1 VLVGGG
7 HRGFGLRS
15 TQPLGA
21 PPHSDARQR
30 SHRQLYATQVA
41 PLAALDRLE
50 AAEPILRL
58 LLQARSQLPEVYRD
72 LAELERRRG
81 CLADAHHWH
90 SIWLSLPADN
100 PEHLWQQASAAEQQ
114 GSIDLALERYFQLL
128 KLDPQHLGA
137 LERAV
142 ALQLRSGLWAKA
154 LPLLQHLL
162 EQRPD
167 HPSHLA
173 DAAFCAL
180 MLRKSTQAE
189 GYARRCLDASH
200 SSSVTSSELRQ
211 AQAVCWAVQA
221 RLIQHGGDE
230 IAALQLG
237 ERARAEASGPW
248 PISCILAPLYLNQH
262 LLPKASD
269 LIEEAL
275 QLQPESAELH
285 ILKADLCLLSG
296 DLQRG
301 FQELQWRCTKA
312 IHGHQHTFPQW
323 QDHQS
328 EGPIA
333 LLAESSLGDTL
344 LFSRYASWIQTQ
356 TQREVLLYV
365 QPPLL
370 DLLRCSLQPL
380 VSVLPH
386 GQLAAQRQGCL
397 LPMLSAPAQF
407 GTCQEHGELT
417 KPHLRADPEL
427 VVSWKQQLDC
437 HEDELLIG
445 INWHGSA
452 LHALL
457 EGHRSNIPLHLF
469 KPLADL
475 PGVRLVAFQKG
486 IGSKQLDDCSFH
498 ERFIN
503 SQPMVSQELRL
514 AHMAAVMQL
523 CDWVVSDGSGPAHLA
538 GNLGIPSLVLLPERP
553 NWRWASTCEHSPWYP
568 NSRLLRKQPGKGW
581 SKLIEQV
588 CQQISAHRLPRR
600 GV

>member
-1 VLVGGG
+1 M
-7 HRGFGLRS
+7 
-15 TQPLGA
+15 
-21 PPHSDARQR
+21 
-30 SHRQLYATQVA
+30 
-41 PLAALDRLE
+41 
-50 AAEPILRL
+50 L
-58 LLQARSQLPEVYRD
+58 LLVQARSQLPDVYRD
-72 LAELERRRG
+72 LAELARRRG
-81 CLADAHHWH
+81 CLDDAHRWQ
-90 SIWLSLPADN
+90 SRWLSLPAEDVKQ
-100 PEHLWQQASAAEQQ
+100 LWHQACAAEQQ
-114 GSIDLALERYFQLL
+114 GSADLAVERYLQLL
-128 KLDPQHLGA
+128 QLDPHHLGA

-142 ALQLRSGLWAKA
+142 ALQLRSGHWTMA
-154 LPLLQHLL
+154 LPLLEKLL
-162 EQRPD
+162 EQQPD

-173 DAAFCAL
+173 DSAFCAL
-180 MLRKSTQAE
+180 MLSKSTQAE
-189 GYARRCLDASH
+189 AYARRCLDASQ
-200 SSSVTSSELRQ
+200 SSSFTSSDLRQ
-211 AQAVCWAVQA
+211 AQAVCRAVQA
-221 RLIQHGGDE
+221 RLIQHDGDE

-237 ERARAEASGPW
+237 ERAREEASGAW

-275 QLQPESAELH
+275 QLQPESAKLH

-312 IHGHQHTFPQW
+312 IHGHQHTLPQW

-356 TQREVLLYV
+356 TQRKVLLYV

-397 LPMLSAPAQF
+397 LPLLSAPAQF

-452 LHALL
+452 LHALS
-457 EGHRSNIPLHLF
+457 EGHRSDIPLHLF
-469 KPLADL
+469 KPIADL

-486 IGSKQLDDCSFH
+486 IGSEQLHDCSFH

-523 CDWVVSDGSGPAHLA
+523 CDWVVSDDSGPSHLA

-581 SKLIEQV
+581 SELIEQV